1 MIFLQIVNSLPH
13 YPVAQADAQTFPLSL
28 ILNEIEVPAALTWRV
43 DLASARA
50 LACILR
56 RLAAMLWTE
65 RFAMARPP
73 APAREARA
81 VPRKNYRV
89 APTSYCSRKMS
100 RAFVRA
106 YGDSSTETQSSP

>member
-13 YPVAQADAQTFPLSL
+13 YPVVQADAQTFPLSL

-43 DLASARA
+43 DLGSARA

-65 RFAMARPP
+65 RFAMARAPS
-73 APAREARA
+73 PAREARA
-81 VPRKNYRV
+81 LPRKTHRF
-89 APTSYCSRKMS
+89 
-100 RAFVRA
+100 RAA
-106 YGDSSTETQSSP
+106 STTRPWPDVLPKS

>member
-43 DLASARA
+43 DLGSASA

-65 RFAMARPP
+65 RFAMARAPS
-73 APAREARA
+73 PAREPRA
-81 VPRKNYRV
+81 LPGISNPFKTYHY
-89 APTSYCSRKMS
+89 AISRMMMLPL
-100 RAFVRA
+100 A
-106 YGDSSTETQSSP
+106 